1 MVEQPPNLFANLNPS
16 TFMEHMASS
25 FSLNVETAKVQV
37 EKLAMEP
44 TLSLA
49 AGNLA
54 PDLFRAFVGGMDGP
68 RKFSDSLLT
77 NIVARSMK
85 R

>member
-1 MVEQPPNLFANLNPS
+1 MVDPNPLISLNPAP
-16 TFMEHMASS
+16 FMEQLATG
-25 FSLNVETAKVQV
+25 FGLNLEMAKVQI

-54 PDLFRAFVGGMDGP
+54 PDMFRAFVGGMDGP
-68 RKFSDSLLT
+68 RKFSDSLLSDM
-77 NIVARSMK
+77 VARSMK